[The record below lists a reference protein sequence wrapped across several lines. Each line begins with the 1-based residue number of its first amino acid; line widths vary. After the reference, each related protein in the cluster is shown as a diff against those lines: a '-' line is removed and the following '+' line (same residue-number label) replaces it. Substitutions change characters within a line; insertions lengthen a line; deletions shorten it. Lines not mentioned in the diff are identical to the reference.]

1 MLVTID
7 IKSEA
12 IEKVLYI
19 LNNLPD
25 VTIINKDDL
34 SYLENEIEKGL
45 KSGISNETHED
56 IIINLKQQYV

>member
-19 LNNLPD
+19 LNSLPD